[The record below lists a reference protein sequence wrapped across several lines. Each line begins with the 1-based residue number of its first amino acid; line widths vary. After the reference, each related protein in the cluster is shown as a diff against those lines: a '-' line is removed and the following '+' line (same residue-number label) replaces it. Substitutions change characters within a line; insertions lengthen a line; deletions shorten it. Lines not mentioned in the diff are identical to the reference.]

1 MKLWVMRHGEA
12 VPHGARL
19 HDSERELTD
28 HGREEVLRSAAL
40 LMGQPLTAIYASP
53 YLRAQQTAL
62 LVRETLGFEPEIR
75 TVEWLT
81 PDTEPDKVAEQL
93 VSVSNVLLVSHN
105 PLVGH
110 LLSYLQHG
118 AGYPP
123 EKVSTAGLAELNG
136 DELLIGSM
144 KLDSIKHP

>member
-1 MKLWVMRHGEA
+1 MKLWVLRHGEA
-12 VPHGARL
+12 VPHGARP

-53 YLRAQQTAL
+53 YLRAQQTAQ
-62 LVRETLGFEPEIR
+62 LVREALGFEPEIR

-81 PDTEPDKVAEQL
+81 PETDPDKVAEQL

-105 PLVGH
+105 PLVGN

-118 AGYPP
+118 AGHPP
-123 EKVSTAGLAELNG
+123 EKVSTAGLAEIKG
-136 DELLIGSM
+136 EELLIGSM
-144 KLDSIKHP
+144 KLDSIKSP